1 MPAALI
7 RLFMLFLPTGSSD
20 IIIVIKEDHYMIE
33 QHKSKKEINAE
44 YREKLKL
51 EKCEQIIA
59 LAKKITAEGGGDV
72 KFTRKKVK

>member
-1 MPAALI
+1 MCNK
-7 RLFMLFLPTGSSD
+7 GD
-20 IIIVIKEDHYMIE
+20 NNMIE
-33 QHKSKKEINAE
+33 TCKSKKEINAE

-72 KFTRKKVK
+72 KFIRRGSK